1 MLNTETVN
9 PNLTNFIL
17 SLRDIGYSF
26 EVAVADLIDN
36 SVSARTSTIQIH
48 SIVNPEPIFCMLDDG
63 FGMSE
68 EELVEAMRLSSKSPL
83 GNRDKSDLGRFG
95 LGLKTASFSQCK
107 KLTVISK
114 KDGVISARQWDLDFI
129 SEKNEWL
136 LINPSNSA
144 TLPYYDV
151 LSKQESGTL
160 VCWETLDRLGKNEH
174 AYVID
179 KLRKHLALVFH
190 RYLEGGHGIRALKIL
205 VNNNLVIPFN
215 PFNSGNDYTQ
225 ELPVEKIWLQ
235 RSLIKVQPYILP
247 HHSKL
252 SLQEYN
258 LYATEE
264 GYLKSQGFYLYRRNR
279 ILIHGTWWGLHKA
292 LDAHKLVRIKIDIEN
307 DIDHLWGIDVKKSI
321 ARPCDEIRNDLK
333 RIIDLATQRGSKPFV
348 ARAKR
353 IESKDVVQTWDL
365 IASGNEIR
373 FVLNRSHPLHKS
385 VLESLTTSAVV
396 ALETYLKSIEA
407 YLPIDAIQY
416 HLQVS
421 PYSVKQEASLTEA
434 DIQELAERILSAGLP
449 VNYMEELLKT
459 DIFTN
464 RRDLLI

>member
-9 PNLTNFIL
+9 PNLANFIL

-36 SVSARTSTIQIH
+36 SVSARASTIQIH
-48 SIVNPEPIFCMLDDG
+48 SIVHPAPIFCMIDDG

-83 GNRDKSDLGRFG
+83 GSRDKSDLGRFG

-114 KDGVISARQWDLDFI
+114 KGGVISARQWDLDFI

-136 LINPSNSA
+136 LINPSNCS

-151 LSKQESGTL
+151 ISKQQSGTL

-190 RYLEGGHGIRALKIL
+190 RYLEGGQGIKALKIL
-205 VNNNLVIPFN
+205 VNNNPVVPFN
-215 PFNSGNDYTQ
+215 PFNSANDYTQ

-348 ARAKR
+348 TRAKR
-353 IESKDVVQTWDL
+353 IESKDVIQTWDL
-365 IASGNEIR
+365 IASNNEIR
-373 FVLNRSHPLHKS
+373 FVLNRSHPLYKS
-385 VLESLTTSAVV
+385 LLESLTASA

-434 DIQELAERILSAGLP
+434 DIQELATRILSAGLP
-449 VNYMEELLKT
+449 LNYMEELLKT